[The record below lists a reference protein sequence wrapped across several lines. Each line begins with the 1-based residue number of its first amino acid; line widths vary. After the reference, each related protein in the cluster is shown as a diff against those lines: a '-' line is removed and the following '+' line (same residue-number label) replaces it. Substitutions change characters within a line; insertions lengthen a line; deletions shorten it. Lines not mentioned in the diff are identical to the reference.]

1 MEEAPMSGGICPC
14 YWIVRTSGSVSVT
27 EVLDVAVTTICDEV
41 DLEEEVVAQPVNM
54 LVPIALN
61 ANSNSNCKRQ
71 RFLKPPSHS
80 TTASIVPANNG
91 LGSRCSSAVVAGTV
105 IVSVVVAL
113 ARANVVTVGGLKA
126 HVAPTG
132 RNPEQL
138 NAIEPLNAAFAVIV
152 RMIDPLPPAGTV
164 MVGSGDVIVKA
175 GGGRLMT

>member
-1 MEEAPMSGGICPC
+1 MSGGICPC

-54 LVPIALN
+54 LIPIALST
-61 ANSNSNCKRQ
+61 NSNSNCKRR

-80 TTASIVPANNG
+80 TTASVVPANNG